1 MCHRPAQGGKNVSL
15 ERLKQGVATQT
26 IEESIAV
33 VRRHFDLLGRY
44 DEAAFDAIWADD
56 LEFREPQQ
64 VIRGREAGKKRYRA
78 FREAF
83 PDIDATLHEVVA
95 QGDYVAV
102 RYTLEGTHAGL
113 FAGVPATGRRVAL
126 SGMSIFRL
134 AGGRIAEGWGC
145 ADFFGF
151 LRQLGALPAPPVPG
165 GGGGH
170 D

>member
-1 MCHRPAQGGKNVSL
+1 VSL
-15 ERLKQGVATQT
+15 GRNKQGVATT
-26 IEESIAV
+26 SIEENIAA
-33 VRRHFDLLGRY
+33 VRRHFDLLRRY
-44 DEAAFDAIWADD
+44 DEAACDAIWTED

-102 RYTLEGTHAGL
+102 RYTLEGTHERP
-113 FAGVPATGRRVAL
+113 FAGAPATGKSVTL
-126 SGMSIFRL
+126 SGISIFRL

-145 ADFFGF
+145 ADLFGF
-151 LRQLGALPAPPVPG
+151 LQQLGALPAPPATGRG
-165 GGGGH
+165 GAR

>member
-1 MCHRPAQGGKNVSL
+1 MPAPGGKNVSL
-15 ERLKQGVATQT
+15 GRNKPGLPTT
-26 IEESIAV
+26 PIEENIAA
-33 VRRHFDLLGRY
+33 VRCHFDLLHRY
-44 DEAAFDAIWADD
+44 DEGTADAIWAED

-64 VIRGREAGKKRYRA
+64 VIRGREAGKRRYRA

-102 RYTLEGTHAGL
+102 RYTLEGTHAGP
-113 FAGVPATGRRVAL
+113 FASIPATGKRATL

-145 ADFFGF
+145 ADFYGF
-151 LRQLGALPAPPVPG
+151 LQQLGALPPPPATG
-165 GGGGH
+165 RG
-170 D
+170 